1 MISQI
6 ARENPKI
13 SIGMPVYNG
22 AKYIRE
28 ALDSLLGQTFT
39 DFELIISDNA
49 STDNTEAICREYAA
63 KDERI
68 RYIRQPHNLGASAN
82 FKFVLDEAQGEYFM
96 WAAADDVWDK
106 NWIEKLLPVSIKEQ
120 CVTFGRL
127 ITINENSQTIHH
139 PANKRQLSFTGQKMI
154 RRIKYFIEPAFLGKA
169 NPIYGIYPK
178 RFLSKKILGILADD
192 QYGSDMLFLYGLL
205 GNIEI
210 RSVPAVYLY
219 KRIDFSCINKQNS
232 FSLKGSRKLL
242 LLLKIKIDSVFH
254 LIYTRLYQ
262 TLQFIKISN
271 LPETTIYILLAPV
284 IVIQDLLTKTAY
296 NLEQSRLLR
305 TH

>member
-22 AKYIRE
+22 VKYIRE

-82 FKFVLDEAQGEYFM
+82 FKFVLDEALGEYFM

-106 NWIEKLLPVSIKEQ
+106 NWIEKLLPVSVKEQ
-120 CVTFGRL
+120 CIAFGML
-127 ITINENSQTIHH
+127 ITINENSQEIQH

-154 RRIKYFIEPAFLGKA
+154 RRIKYFLEPAFLGKA

-178 RFLSKKILGILADD
+178 ICLTKDILDIFSDD
-192 QYGSDMLFLYGLL
+192 QDGSDMLFLYRLL
-205 GNIEI
+205 ANVEI
-210 RSVPAVYLY
+210 RNVPAVFLY
-219 KRIDFSCINKQNS
+219 KRIDSNRFNLNNS
-232 FSLKGSRKLL
+232 FALKGIRKIMLM
-242 LLLKIKIDSVFH
+242 LKKIIKSCFQV
-254 LIYTRLYQ
+254 IYRRLYQ
-262 TLQFIKISN
+262 MLQFIKMSNIS
-271 LPETTIYILLAPV
+271 ETVIYILLAPF
-284 IVIQDLLTKTAY
+284 IFIQDLLVLSKILK
-296 NLEQSRLLR
+296 NLKK
-305 TH
+305 